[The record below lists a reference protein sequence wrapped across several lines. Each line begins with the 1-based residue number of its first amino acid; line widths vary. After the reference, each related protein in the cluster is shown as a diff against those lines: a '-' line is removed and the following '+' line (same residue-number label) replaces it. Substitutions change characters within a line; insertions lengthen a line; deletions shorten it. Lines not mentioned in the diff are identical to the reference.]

1 MILKKTY
8 QSVSKASVLTIGA
21 FFILMMTNQCQPYEE
36 TAQKQSKGALEDSLF
51 RFTESVD
58 VDVAM
63 YENGRRFVM
72 IQSPFA
78 KSHQSNGNNYTT
90 FSGGVLIQLMDSLNT
105 VQSEVQCSTA
115 TYNAVQQTFDFMGA
129 VRVESENSRLLLTEK
144 LLWFREDRHIE
155 TESFVSIFTE
165 RDTLFGYG
173 LYSDESL
180 RNYEIKKVSG
190 KIIIE

>member
-1 MILKKTY
+1 MIFQILY
-8 QSVSKASVLTIGA
+8 GYFSQASVLVIGA
-21 FFILMMTNQCQPYEE
+21 LFILMTGNRCQPYEE
-36 TAQKQSKGALEDSLF
+36 TTHKQSKGALEDSLF

-90 FSGGVLIQLMDSLNT
+90 FSGGVLIQLMDSLNL

-115 TYNAVQQTFDFMGA
+115 TYDVDQQTFDFIGA
-129 VRVESENSRLLLTEK
+129 VRVESENNRLLLTEK

-165 RDTLFGYG
+165 RDTLYGYG
-173 LYSDESL
+173 LHSDESL
-180 RNYEIKKVSG
+180 QNYEIKKVSG
-190 KIIIE
+190 NIIIE